1 VSYYVKN
8 LERLKRGRKLANERA
23 IKHGAGIM
31 TGLRQTEDLQGCA
44 IIVRVQRVSSLLRSN
59 TVVILVKLSL
69 THT

>member
-1 VSYYVKN
+1 MSYYVKN

-44 IIVRVQRVSSLLRSN
+44 IIVRVRRTSF
-59 TVVILVKLSL
+59 
-69 THT
+69 